1 MAQLC
6 IGAGLCVLYLLV
18 FVQGMRQMQEVLM
31 HTLQEHGIEPPFVE
45 PQVCVSPLSCRG
57 SMPYIQQTGVRY
69 SSTHTHTFM
78 VQNRGFPSKGVMAAL
93 LTTLVGLCGGSLLE

>member
-31 HTLQEHGIEPPFVE
+31 HTLQEHGIEPPFVK

-57 SMPYIQQTGVRY
+57 CIYALH
-69 SSTHTHTFM
+69 STDRS
-78 VQNRGFPSKGVMAAL
+78 QI
-93 LTTLVGLCGGSLLE
+93 